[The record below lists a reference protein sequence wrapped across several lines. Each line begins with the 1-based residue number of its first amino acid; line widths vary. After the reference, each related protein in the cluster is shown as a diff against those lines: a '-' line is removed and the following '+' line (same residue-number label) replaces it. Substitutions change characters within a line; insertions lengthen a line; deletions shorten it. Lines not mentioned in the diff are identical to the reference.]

1 MMGRGER
8 KGTASDTNAEG
19 PIVKIAR
26 GFMVILVAL
35 GVTAGVLVPLYFGSI
50 KVITGDYPP
59 GAVMLLFAGFML
71 SVLAAWFF
79 KRYQGHLVVLGISLL
94 TIMGIIW
101 AIFEDGLGPKAFML
115 MLVITAGFMAALGF
129 YNVFLKNRQPHMPG

>member
-8 KGTASDTNAEG
+8 KGTASDTNSEG

-26 GFMVILVAL
+26 VFMVILIAL
-35 GVTAGVLVPLYFGSI
+35 GVTAGILVPLYFGSI

-71 SVLAAWFF
+71 SVLTAWFF

-129 YNVFLKNRQPHMPG
+129 YNVFLKKRQPNMP